1 MKKLQ
6 GTIVFVVKDGKVL
19 LARKKLV
26 LGIGKWNGYG
36 GKLDI
41 EIDKDFLHCAVREFG
56 EESGGATI
64 KRGDLEQVAL
74 VTFHNG
80 DKFEFTCY
88 IYIASDLKGFPTE
101 TDEMGE
107 PTWFPIDRIPPKE
120 DFMESDYFWIPR
132 VLSGEK
138 LLGDIWYDGE
148 FHLTKRGV
156 ELQTVDHF

>member
-1 MKKLQ
+1 
-6 GTIVFVVKDGKVL
+6 
-19 LARKKLV
+19 
-26 LGIGKWNGYG
+26 
-36 GKLDI
+36 
-41 EIDKDFLHCAVREFG
+41 
-56 EESGGATI
+56 
-64 KRGDLEQVAL
+64 LEQVAL